1 MTEIP
6 ATTEIYV
13 DADACPVREEVY
25 RVAERLGLVVHLVS
39 NGSRPFRPPPLPT
52 ARMVTVAEGA
62 DAADDW
68 IAERIGAADI
78 CVTADIPL
86 AARCLARGARA
97 LSPSGRVWTP
107 DNIGGAPAR
116 ERGRDRRTA
125 ATRPRRALAI
135 SLRPRRRG
143 DGCAPRDQC
152 PPIVVKSCAFSE
164 VTPWNVT
171 RVLSESVIVTEP
183 PETV

>member
-86 AARCLARGARA
+86 AARCLARGSRA

-107 DNIGGAPAR
+107 DNIGGALA
-116 ERGRDRRTA
+116 GRDLARHLRESGVATGGPPPLDRAARSRFLSALDAAVTA
-125 ATRPRRALAI
+125 A
-135 SLRPRRRG
+135 RRG
-143 DGCAPRDQC
+143 ISARR
-152 PPIVVKSCAFSE
+152 SS
-164 VTPWNVT
+164 
-171 RVLSESVIVTEP
+171 
-183 PETV
+183 